1 LIPWQRL
8 YTLSLMDSFYF
19 CYRKGR
25 PEPSVRLR
33 SQFALLFRGLSL
45 DHHHLLFSS
54 QWLFHL
60 STLPRLTRGCSLSF
74 LWLSFQADL
83 LPLMNSKVKAAQAAW
98 NSKLPSRIALAYTPD
113 SVWRNRD
120 QFVRGRED
128 IISFLEKKWER
139 EKNYTLR
146 KEVSRRLD
154 LSDRRR

>member
-1 LIPWQRL
+1 
-8 YTLSLMDSFYF
+8 
-19 CYRKGR
+19 
-25 PEPSVRLR
+25 
-33 SQFALLFRGLSL
+33 
-45 DHHHLLFSS
+45 
-54 QWLFHL
+54 
-60 STLPRLTRGCSLSF
+60 
-74 LWLSFQADL
+74 
-83 LPLMNSKVKAAQAAW
+83 MNSKVKAAQAAW